1 MHFGKLNLGHSA
13 KHLLLCCIEE
23 SKSNGFGTTWNDD
36 KMFICI
42 HISAFTNASNLMHVY
57 PCMNAIFA
65 CECIHR
71 RLLPPSFFQTE
82 FYALFKHS
90 HACTYFT
97 CLLQHQHV
105 GFEETCWNTKPRLVY
120 SGKVSLNPVTD
131 GKTDW
136 LNWSPKGLS
145 A

>member
-57 PCMNAIFA
+57 ACMNAIFA
-65 CECIHR
+65 CESVHR
-71 RLLPPSFFQTE
+71 RLL
-82 FYALFKHS
+82 S

-105 GFEETCWNTKPRLVY
+105 GFEETCWNTKPPLVY
-120 SGKVSLNPVTD
+120 SGKVSLNSVTD